1 MRKLVG
7 ALSLSS
13 ALIFTL
19 VVQAAAPANYAGTW
33 NLDKGKSQ
41 GLSQRLQ
48 GADSVTWA
56 ITQTDKT
63 ITLEEKVTGG
73 QMMGGPGGGA
83 PPAGGAPAG
92 APPAGAPPG
101 GGGGQG
107 GGRGMGGGMGGP
119 RTFNLDGSE
128 TTADMG
134 RGKVARKATVGA
146 DGGIELV
153 SKSTFQGQDG
163 NEIVSTTTEKLSLS
177 SDGKTLTVTRKV
189 EGPRPSDSTYVF
201 TK

>member
-19 VVQAAAPANYAGTW
+19 AVHAAAPANYAGTW

-41 GLSQRLQ
+41 GLNQRLQ
-48 GADSVTWA
+48 GADSVTWT
-56 ITQTDKT
+56 ITQNDKT
-63 ITLEEKVTGG
+63 ISIEEKVAGG
-73 QMMGGPGGGA
+73 QMMSGPGGGA
-83 PPAGGAPAG
+83 PPAGGAAAG

-101 GGGGQG
+101 GGGQG
-107 GGRGMGGGMGGP
+107 GGRGGMGGGMGGP
-119 RTFNLDGSE
+119 RTYNLDGSE
-128 TTADMG
+128 TAGEMG
-134 RGKVARKATVGA
+134 RGKFARKATVGG
-146 DGGIELV
+146 DGSVELV
-153 SKSTFQGQDG
+153 QKSTFAGQDG
-163 NEIVSTTTEKLSLS
+163 NEIVSTTTEKLTLS
-177 SDGKTLTVTRKV
+177 GDGKTLTVNRKV

>member
-1 MRKLVG
+1 MRKIIS

-19 VVQAAAPANYAGTW
+19 AVHAAAPANFAGTW
-33 NLDKGKSQ
+33 NLDKSKSQ
-41 GLSQRLQ
+41 GLNQRLQ
-48 GADSVTWA
+48 GADSVTWT

-63 ITLEEKVTGG
+63 VTIEEKVTGG
-73 QMMGGPGGGA
+73 QMGGGPGGGA
-83 PPAGGAPAG
+83 PPAGAPA
-92 APPAGAPPG
+92 G

-107 GGRGMGGGMGGP
+107 GGRMGGGFGGP

-134 RGKVARKATVGA
+134 RGKVARKASWSNN
-146 DGGIELV
+146 GGTLELV
-153 SKSTFQGQDG
+153 SKNTFAGQDG
-163 NEIVSTTTEKLSLS
+163 AEVVSTTTEKLTLS
-177 SDGKTLTVTRKV
+177 GDGKTLTVTRKT